1 MTYAYAAHSALRT
14 VGNRTEVGLATTGPA
29 TFLDGMAERADV
41 VSAALL
47 RVADVA
53 ATRFYVFQTAADL
66 RAQDPIIT
74 TGEGVARFE
83 SLSMC
88 SGVAARLDVLSDGL
102 ELSTERPGT
111 TNVDLGPDMRHLL
124 AAVRRRDPMRLVV
137 GETGLDV
144 HTLDGQAH
152 ERTVDLP
159 QRWIR
164 SLAELQVIASGMTLR
179 MELDARRLRSFLQAL
194 PAHTSPRE
202 SFWAQ
207 PVPDGLRLGAGR
219 TPGAVAVG
227 GPERL
232 RILEPLIRHA
242 TALRVYAP
250 EGGLGATASWWE
262 LALPNARFGLGLS
275 PHTARG
281 FSGEGALLEDLAGG
295 SSQAELAAQG
305 QLGYDV
311 AEGRFFAR
319 TLPFGLDVLKAN
331 PRLDKARMLVETG
344 KVRIDG
350 DRVLVASSKG
360 EHAVRLGA
368 AGEPD
373 GCTCTWYGTHR
384 GDRGPCAHVLAA
396 RIATRAETTTTPD
409 R

>member
-1 MTYAYAAHSALRT
+1 
-14 VGNRTEVGLATTGPA
+14 
-29 TFLDGMAERADV
+29 MAERADV

-111 TNVDLGPDMRHLL
+111 TNIDLGPDMRHLL

-202 SFWAQ
+202 SFW
-207 PVPDGLRLGAGR
+207 
-219 TPGAVAVG
+219 
-227 GPERL
+227 
-232 RILEPLIRHA
+232 
-242 TALRVYAP
+242 
-250 EGGLGATASWWE
+250 
-262 LALPNARFGLGLS
+262 
-275 PHTARG
+275 
-281 FSGEGALLEDLAGG
+281 
-295 SSQAELAAQG
+295 
-305 QLGYDV
+305 
-311 AEGRFFAR
+311 
-319 TLPFGLDVLKAN
+319 
-331 PRLDKARMLVETG
+331 
-344 KVRIDG
+344 
-350 DRVLVASSKG
+350 
-360 EHAVRLGA
+360 
-368 AGEPD
+368 
-373 GCTCTWYGTHR
+373 
-384 GDRGPCAHVLAA
+384 
-396 RIATRAETTTTPD
+396 
-409 R
+409 